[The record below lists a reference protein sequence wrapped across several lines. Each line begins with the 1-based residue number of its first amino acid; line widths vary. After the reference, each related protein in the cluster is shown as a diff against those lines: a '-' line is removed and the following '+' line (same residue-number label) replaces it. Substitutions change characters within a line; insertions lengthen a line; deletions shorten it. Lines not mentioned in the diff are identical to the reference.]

1 MSTQSEFNANF
12 KANAQKTK
20 TADNARSAA
29 KKKEQKV
36 YQTKNLNDSIAG
48 INKTII
54 GPATKDILAAEP
66 LLNQYQNAYNA
77 YTRAHKNEPGYPSA
91 GDTAALNTLSYLIGQ
106 QQAVISKNKTVLA
119 NADANVKKF
128 TKQIQDSNPLFFPTS
143 LQKPKKNIKNLK
155 PGDGKKLAFSKDY
168 KYNAPM
174 VKSAY
179 FGMDSIQ
186 SNSVDGNY
194 VDQGNYQDAM
204 QAWKGTQGGRGTIQ
218 MDRKF
223 MQLFDLSD
231 PTSKFDLQKYGFKF
245 LYNPTNVSMAWGL
258 MSSMDPTFEATGLDK
273 FQAVSAGLLS
283 STIEFEIMLNRIADF
298 DYINENGLRSLNLS
312 QTQLQA
318 TNRSLATNPYPLIVD
333 NDDLKQVY
341 RKGTMYDIEYLLK
354 TINGPNGDFNSALN
368 GLTADRAW
376 MRPSIVELH
385 LGSGMR
391 YRVRIAN
398 LSVNHIFFNNR
409 MVPTLS
415 TIKLTCARF
424 NDGPQATTT
433 VTPGGG
439 SLSPASGLA
448 DLRNSVPG
456 YGR

>member
-12 KANAQKTK
+12 KANAQKNK

-29 KKKEQKV
+29 KKKEDKV
-36 YQTKNLNDSIAG
+36 IQTKNLNDSIVG
-48 INKTII
+48 INRTII
-54 GPATKDILAAEP
+54 GPATKEVLAAEP
-66 LLNQYQNAYNA
+66 LLNQYQSAYNA

-91 GDTAALNTLSYLIGQ
+91 GDTAALNTLSSLIGQ
-106 QQAVISKNKTVLA
+106 QQAVIVKNKKII
-119 NADANVKKF
+119 NDADANIKKF

-143 LQKPKKNIKNLK
+143 LQKPKKNLKNLK
-155 PGDGKKLAFSKDY
+155 AGEGQKLAFSKDY

-231 PTSKFDLQKYGFKF
+231 PNSKFDLQKYGFKF

-298 DYINENGLRSLNLS
+298 DYINENGLRSS
-312 QTQLQA
+312 GKD
-318 TNRSLATNPYPLIVD
+318 PYPLTVS

-385 LGSGMR
+385 LGAGMR

-439 SLSPASGLA
+439 SLSPASSLA